1 MGKRAPSLLRQIS
14 RKDIPDD
21 LIKIDVRSALST
33 KYYRS
38 DIIEA
43 LFKSNRVELIKHLVI
58 NKFLLVNQD
67 STLLYAITLGKQE
80 ISSFLLDMGG
90 RLLPNCYASINIA
103 ISNGWID
110 VVRKILETHKYNT
123 SISIAKAIE
132 IEDQVISD
140 AMVQLLVINNVNIHY
155 QDIFEAVDMHKFPIA
170 QYLIDNSHFSKMEV
184 FALCRVCR
192 KSSQWKEFLMY
203 TKFDDGHLTDA
214 HNNNFP
220 STGSFSDATTA
231 ELGDT
236 ETQVGSQEII
246 LGSQDPVPAAKR
258 RKLSEDT
265 DDNPL
270 ISQEDEYIKALS
282 ESRDSSY
289 VGSIPQI
296 PGEYDYFAGYDNLFS
311 ETDQDYITFNIAG
324 DSGDSATL

>member
-1 MGKRAPSLLRQIS
+1 
-14 RKDIPDD
+14 
-21 LIKIDVRSALST
+21 
-33 KYYRS
+33 
-38 DIIEA
+38 
-43 LFKSNRVELIKHLVI
+43 
-58 NKFLLVNQD
+58 
-67 STLLYAITLGKQE
+67 
-80 ISSFLLDMGG
+80 
-90 RLLPNCYASINIA
+90 
-103 ISNGWID
+103 
-110 VVRKILETHKYNT
+110 
-123 SISIAKAIE
+123 
-132 IEDQVISD
+132 
-140 AMVQLLVINNVNIHY
+140 
-155 QDIFEAVDMHKFPIA
+155 
-170 QYLIDNSHFSKMEV
+170 
-184 FALCRVCR
+184 
-192 KSSQWKEFLMY
+192 MY